1 MHSTDFGAKLLNL
14 RLPAIGFLQ
23 SRTQALAGREAGSEI
38 QQNQLPRSVMKKL
51 SVFICVL
58 LGSALPGWTQQPG
71 AGNASAP
78 ATCCDAIE
86 QHLKAMDDRIIL
98 LEGQVRSL
106 KEQLAQAQAKGAAA
120 GAEAAASAA
129 APATVGSQ
137 VAPTAVGQGG
147 EQLPVYGGASAAA
160 KALNPDISAIG
171 DFIADAGHYP
181 TPPGSVN
188 RQVGVQSMTMHE
200 SELGFQAI
208 IDPYARGDFF
218 FSFGESGVELEEGYI
233 TFTALPAGFVAR
245 VGKMRAAFGKVN
257 AMHNHVL
264 PWADRPLVTENLVGG
279 EDGIDDAG
287 FSIQRILPAPKG
299 IFLEATG
306 QLFRGDTGAQTF
318 FLPNGG
324 ATVQTLFTA
333 AANKSDVATVEHL
346 RGYKDIT
353 ESTNLD
359 LGLSYARGH
368 NELGSPFL
376 THLYGMDATLRWKP
390 LRRSIYHSFVGRTE
404 AIWSQRQ
411 QPPVLSPPLGTIS
424 APGEQRSFGMYAS
437 GDYQLARRWFL
448 GGRYDYAQR
457 ARNDKQLDRGAAATL
472 TYWPSEFSQIR
483 GEYRFT
489 RYAEGINANELLM
502 QVQFSL
508 GAHGAHP
515 F

>member
-1 MHSTDFGAKLLNL
+1 
-14 RLPAIGFLQ
+14 
-23 SRTQALAGREAGSEI
+23 
-38 QQNQLPRSVMKKL
+38 MKKFSL
-51 SVFICVL
+51 LLCVL
-58 LGSALPGWTQQPG
+58 LGSVLLGWTQQPG
-71 AGNASAP
+71 SGSATAP
-78 ATCCDAIE
+78 TACCDAIE
-86 QHLKAMDDRIIL
+86 QHMKAMEDRIIL
-98 LEGQVRSL
+98 LEGQVRLL
-106 KEQLAQAQAKGAAA
+106 KQQLAQAQSAPTGETTATAAAA
-120 GAEAAASAA
+120 GVSGGQTV
-129 APATVGSQ
+129 ATGE
-137 VAPTAVGQGG
+137 GG
-147 EQLPVYGGASAAA
+147 TQLPNYGGAGAAA

-171 DFIADAGHYP
+171 DFISDAGHYP
-181 TPPGSVN
+181 TPPGSVS
-188 RQVGVQSMTMHE
+188 RQAGAQSLNMHE

-218 FSFGESGVELEEGYI
+218 ISFGEEGVELEEGYV
-233 TFTALPAGFVAR
+233 TFTALPLGFVAR

-257 AMHNHVL
+257 TMHNHVL
-264 PWADRPLVTENLVGG
+264 PWADRPLVNENLVGG

-306 QLFRGDTGAQTF
+306 QLFRGDSGAQTYF
-318 FLPNGG
+318 VPVSPANPTG
-324 ATVQTLFTA
+324 TIIQTLFSA
-333 AANKSDVATVEHL
+333 GDKKSDVSTVEHL
-346 RGYKDIT
+346 RAYRDIT

-368 NELGSPFL
+368 NELGSNFL
-376 THLYGMDATLRWKP
+376 TQLYGMDATLRWKP
-390 LRRSIYHSFVGRTE
+390 LRRSIYHSFIGRTE

-411 QPPVLSPPLGTIS
+411 QPLVLPSPLNTIS

-437 GDYQLARRWFL
+437 GDYQLGRRWFM

-457 ARNDKQLDRGAAATL
+457 ARDDRQLDRGAAAVL

-489 RYAEGINANELLM
+489 RYAEGISANELLM